1 MQVPNDT
8 LLSFTETSDAISTE
22 FKGGPKRSHFQ
33 IRRVFVLI
41 LISLFQLLVFFQ
53 RACPTVVTDDLSKAY
68 NVSVSELGVFTS
80 TFYYPYSFLQ
90 PVAGFLADVIEPS
103 YILFTSAVLSA
114 VGDVMMACCKTFF
127 GGSVG
132 RLFVGFGCSF
142 VPSSAIR
149 MILNWFPL
157 EHYSKVLGV
166 FLFIGGVGGLLA
178 QTPLAV
184 LSEIIGWRWCF
195 LSISILT
202 AFLGLICLFFVR
214 GNPVAHGYPAVNES
228 LAKNGD
234 GSAVDRKIDVLL
246 KNLKMIVS
254 NVNFWLIVVFVFCAN
269 GAFFNITGIWGG
281 PYLKEMLGYDSIKA
295 SNALLGLSV
304 GSLLGSLVNPYIVD
318 TLKVNRKWVIVVA
331 SFVAILCCIPLGFCT
346 DSLNFWMVISLLFLF
361 SLSTNGFAAVLSPL
375 VVNLFH
381 PSAGSSV
388 GGCVNCF
395 AFISLII
402 YMPLTGKVLDKFG
415 TLPENPNVH
424 NPDGFKFGLWT
435 FNICSLSFGTLF
447 LMLFNV
453 KKKTDVTLESIE
465 KYDVIN

>member
-132 RLFVGFGCSF
+132 RLLVGFSCSF

-202 AFLGLICLFFVR
+202 AFLGLI
-214 GNPVAHGYPAVNES
+214 
-228 LAKNGD
+228 
-234 GSAVDRKIDVLL
+234 
-246 KNLKMIVS
+246 
-254 NVNFWLIVVFVFCAN
+254 
-269 GAFFNITGIWGG
+269 
-281 PYLKEMLGYDSIKA
+281 
-295 SNALLGLSV
+295 
-304 GSLLGSLVNPYIVD
+304 
-318 TLKVNRKWVIVVA
+318 
-331 SFVAILCCIPLGFCT
+331 
-346 DSLNFWMVISLLFLF
+346 
-361 SLSTNGFAAVLSPL
+361 
-375 VVNLFH
+375 
-381 PSAGSSV
+381 
-388 GGCVNCF
+388 
-395 AFISLII
+395 
-402 YMPLTGKVLDKFG
+402 
-415 TLPENPNVH
+415 
-424 NPDGFKFGLWT
+424 
-435 FNICSLSFGTLF
+435 
-447 LMLFNV
+447 
-453 KKKTDVTLESIE
+453 
-465 KYDVIN
+465 